1 MANTKS
7 AQKRI
12 RQIKKRTER
21 NRYYRTRVKTISR
34 RVREAVAEGDYEKA
48 LEYWKVANKKFQ
60 SYVNKGILK
69 KNNARRRIS
78 RLHKLVKS
86 IEPSQGEESKGA

>member
-12 RQIKKRTER
+12 RQTRKRTER
-21 NRYYRTRVKTISR
+21 NRYYRTRIKTLTR
-34 RVREAVAEGDYEKA
+34 KVREAVEAGDYEAAMTAWKA
-48 LEYWKVANKKFQ
+48 VNKKFQ

-69 KNNARRRIS
+69 KNTARRKIS
-78 RLHKLVKS
+78 KLHHLVKS
-86 IEPSQGEESKGA
+86 IEPQNA

>member
-12 RQIKKRTER
+12 RQTKKRTER
-21 NRYYRTRVKTISR
+21 NRYYRTRVKTITKN
-34 RVREAVAEGDYEKA
+34 VEKAVEAGDYAKA

-60 SYVNKGILK
+60 SYINKGILK
-69 KNNARRRIS
+69 KNTARRKIS

-86 IEPSQGEESKGA
+86 IEPAS

>member
-21 NRYYRTRVKTISR
+21 NRYYRTRIKTISK
-34 RVREAVAEGDYEKA
+34 RVREAVAEGNYEKA
-48 LEYWKVANKKFQ
+48 LFYWKAANKKFQ

-69 KNNARRRIS
+69 KNAARRRIS
-78 RLHKLVKS
+78 RLHHLVKS
-86 IEPSQGEESKGA
+86 IEPKSAENSE

>member
-12 RQIKKRTER
+12 RQTKKRTER
-21 NRYYRTRVKTISR
+21 NRYYRTRVKTITKN
-34 RVREAVAEGDYEKA
+34 VEKAVEAGDYAKA

-69 KNNARRRIS
+69 KNTARRKIS

-86 IEPSQGEESKGA
+86 IEPAS

>member
-12 RQIKKRTER
+12 RQTKKRTER
-21 NRYYRTRVKTISR
+21 NRYYRTRIKTITR
-34 RVREAVAEGDYEKA
+34 NVREAVEAGDYEKA

-60 SYVNKGILK
+60 SYINKGILK
-69 KNNARRRIS
+69 KNTARRKIS
-78 RLHKLVKS
+78 KLHHLVKS
-86 IEPSQGEESKGA
+86 IEPKAEKA

>member
-12 RQIKKRTER
+12 RQTKKRTER
-21 NRYYRTRVKTISR
+21 NRYYRTRIKTITR
-34 RVREAVAEGDYEKA
+34 NIREAVAAGDYEKA

-60 SYVNKGILK
+60 SYINKGILK
-69 KNNARRRIS
+69 KNTARRKIS
-78 RLHKLVKS
+78 KLHHLVKS
-86 IEPSQGEESKGA
+86 IEPKAQEA

>member
-1 MANTKS
+1 MANIKS

-12 RQIKKRTER
+12 RQTIKRTER
-21 NRYYRTRVKTISR
+21 NRYYRTRIKTITKK
-34 RVREAVAEGDYEKA
+34 VEAAVEAGNYEEA
-48 LEYWKVANKKFQ
+48 LNAWKVANKKFQ

-69 KNNARRRIS
+69 KNTAARKIS

-86 IEPSQGEESKGA
+86 LEKTEA

>member
-1 MANTKS
+1 MANIKS

-12 RQIKKRTER
+12 RQTIKRTEK
-21 NRYYRTRVKTISR
+21 NRYYRTRIKTITKN
-34 RVREAVAEGDYEKA
+34 VENAVEEGNLEAA
-48 LEYWKVANKKFQ
+48 LNAWKVANKKFQ

-69 KNNARRRIS
+69 KNTAARKIS

-86 IEPSQGEESKGA
+86 LETKEA